1 MHVHYG
7 CTRKAQ
13 VVVSITYK
21 PEFYDEV
28 TMQYV
33 KQCLPWSHTFWGAI
47 TVWSV
52 TVVGTVTLIGGI
64 LFIGGE
70 NSLYHRMSHGPSVS
84 FK

>member
-33 KQCLPWSHTFWGAI
+33 KQCLPWSEHLI
-47 TVWSV
+47 TGVQ
-52 TVVGTVTLIGGI
+52 
-64 LFIGGE
+64 
-70 NSLYHRMSHGPSVS
+70 
-84 FK
+84 